1 MPASRRSFLAGALAL
16 PAASVLPGFSP
27 ANEPRLAFRTLGRT
41 GLRVSAVGMGCM
53 ITSDPSVIQ
62 RAADLGIN
70 YFDTARDYQ
79 SGNNERMVGAAL
91 KGRRDKVLIS
101 TKSAAG
107 TGREALAELDTSL
120 RELGTGHVDIW
131 HLHSKDHAGEITD
144 DLREAQRIAKKAGKI
159 RFAGVST
166 HTPNAIQAEVLRN
179 GHFDA
184 VLLVY
189 NFMVG
194 PADDA
199 FLAAMQ
205 KGGVGVV
212 AMKVMA
218 GGTKDPDAPART
230 KQIMKRPGSAL
241 AALKWVLH
249 SPVVATT
256 IPSMTDHDQVDENML
271 AMAAPF
277 TDADGKTLAA
287 RAGQIR
293 DRYCRMCN
301 ACSGTC
307 AQGLPVR
314 EVLRSVMYAEGYGQ
328 FALGRERFGRL
339 PGALRQVRCGDC
351 PGCTVNCPN
360 GVAVARRVSLAQTW
374 FA

>member
-1 MPASRRSFLAGALAL
+1 MSTSRRSFLAGGLAL
-16 PAASVLPGFSP
+16 PAASALPGLDAP
-27 ANEPRLAFRTLGRT
+27 KTPPVAFRTLGRT
-41 GLRVSAVGMGCM
+41 GLKVSAVGMGCM

-91 KGRRDKVLIS
+91 KGRRDKVLIV
-101 TKSAAG
+101 TKSAAA
-107 TGREALAELDTSL
+107 TGRKALAELDTSL

-131 HLHSKDHAGEITD
+131 HLHSKDQPADITD
-144 DLREAQRIAKKAGKI
+144 DLREAQLAAKKAGKI

-166 HTPNAIQAEVLRN
+166 HTPNAIQAEVLKN
-179 GHFDA
+179 GHFDV
-184 VLLVY
+184 VLSVY

-194 PADDA
+194 AGADA

-205 KGGVGVV
+205 KAGVGVI

-218 GGTKDPDAPART
+218 GGMKAPDAPARA
-230 KQIMKRPGSAL
+230 KRVMQRPGAAL
-241 AALKWVLH
+241 AALKWVLSH
-249 SPVVATT
+249 PAVATT
-256 IPSMTDHDQVDENML
+256 IPSMTDHDQVDENIA
-271 AMAAPF
+271 AMASAF
-277 TDADGKTLAA
+277 NGADGKVLEA
-287 RAGQIR
+287 RAGEIR
-293 DRYCRMCN
+293 DTYCRMCN

-307 AQGLPVR
+307 SQGLPVR

-328 FALGRERFGRL
+328 FALGREHFAQL
-339 PGALRQVRCGDC
+339 PEPLRQVRCGDC
-351 PGCTVNCPN
+351 QGCSVECPN
-360 GVAVARRVSLAQTW
+360 GVAVARRVSLAQAW